1 MPYYRKRYNR
11 RRFNRRRTTTKVP
24 WYNKKYSVAQMAQT
38 AAKGV
43 WYLKGLVNS
52 EKFKHDISSSAQ
64 VLNAGA
70 LVNMVAISQGD
81 GDGQRTGNSIFVRS
95 FNMKASIDH
104 NPVGDIIQKVRVM
117 LVIDKQQLGD
127 TNPSASDVL
136 DTTGTTN
143 APFSMLNDSTVGR
156 FTILKS
162 RLYTVT
168 TERPVQLV
176 NWNINLRH
184 HVRYNGSATT
194 DIQKGGIYLLTIGDV
209 ATNPPTMHRFIRVA
223 YHDN

>member
-1 MPYYRKRYNR
+1 MAYYRRRSFKRTFR
-11 RRFNRRRTTTKVP
+11 RRRRTAAP
-24 WYNKKYSVAQMAQT
+24 WYRKKYSPMEIAQK
-38 AAKGV
+38 AARGV

-95 FNMKASIDH
+95 LSMKGSIDH
-104 NPVGDIIQKVRVM
+104 NPAGDIIQKVRVM
-117 LVIDKQQLGD
+117 LIIDKQQLGD
-127 TNPSASDVL
+127 TAPSASDVL

-143 APFSMLNDSTVGR
+143 APFSMLNDTTVGR

-176 NWNINLRH
+176 NWNINMRH
-184 HVRYNGSATT
+184 HVRYNGSAST

-209 ATNPPTMHRFIRVA
+209 ATNPPAMHRFIRVA